1 MEAVKTKPPTD
12 LELGDETFMSAEE
25 LGAYVTKLRAA
36 KAMKDMQSLD
46 RNEKA
51 RAELVK
57 TLSAPVE
64 ITPEKVHE
72 ITQSLLHK
80 LRIAAEQG
88 KNELMVMRFPHVM
101 CADRG
106 RAINN
111 AEAGW
116 PETLRGRPRQA
127 YEFWRDRLQA
137 AGYGLNAMI
146 VDWPDGMP
154 GDVCFFLTWKT
165 RRV

>member
-1 MEAVKTKPPTD
+1 MEAVKTKPLAD
-12 LELGDETFMSAEE
+12 LELGDETFMSAAE
-25 LGAYVTKLRAA
+25 LGDYMAKLRAA
-36 KAMKDMQSLD
+36 NAMKDFQSLD
-46 RNEKA
+46 RNDKA
-51 RAELVK
+51 RVELIK
-57 TLSAPVE
+57 TLSVPIDV
-64 ITPEKVHE
+64 TPEKVHE

-88 KNELMVMRFPHVM
+88 KNELMVMRFPNVM
-101 CADRG
+101 CADHG

-111 AEAGW
+111 AETGW

-127 YEFWRDRLQA
+127 YEFWRDRLHP

-154 GDVCFFLTWKT
+154 GDVGFFLTWEKP
-165 RRV
+165 RS